1 MRVNSAL
8 PCAVALLKTT
18 DIHCAFLLVAGLCR
32 ILILRLSLQ
41 KRAKRWRHCWT
52 HSACEGH
59 LWPADFVAWRVE
71 RRVRC
76 NRCLGQGP
84 GVTPTTLN
92 ATKTQLS
99 ARNRRVRCSRR
110 QGQGRGTAPT
120 TPNATKTRLSKQN
133 RRTKRSRGTCSRRET
148 PRPIQKQRSIDSKA
162 LASRGT
168 YCVRRSQGLVPSD
181 RRLSYWYSTL
191 YRITLCPPI
200 S

>member
-1 MRVNSAL
+1 M

-41 KRAKRWRHCWT
+41 KRAKRWRRCWT

-71 RRVRC
+71 RRTKC
-76 NRCLGQGP
+76 NQGHSQ
-84 GVTPTTLN
+84 GRGGGPTTPN
-92 ATKTQLS
+92 ATQTRQSKQ
-99 ARNRRVRCSRR
+99 NRRVRCSREQKPTHTRHQLHPTR
-110 QGQGRGTAPT
+110 QIRAFRHTSVAPG
-120 TPNATKTRLSKQN
+120 ATGALAAEERPLDRSKNQRL
-133 RRTKRSRGTCSRRET
+133 
-148 PRPIQKQRSIDSKA
+148 IDSKA

-168 YCVRRSQGLVPSD
+168 YCVRRSQGLVSSD
-181 RRLSYWYSTL
+181 RRFSYWYSTL
-191 YRITLCPPI
+191 YRITLSTPI